1 MKAKTDVGQVLESAM
16 RVPTFTALW
25 PQIHE
30 FYMSLG
36 FQDPM
41 TDSQRIEEYKY
52 ISDQLGKFV
61 GIHFEEFL
69 SYESDL
75 KKLADEIEDQM
86 SRNSVTPNDRKKI
99 VYCIMRDEWLHQLW
113 QLVLVMLQDQ
123 PDEEEEDG
131 Q

>member
-1 MKAKTDVGQVLESAM
+1 MRAKIDAGRMLESAM
-16 RVPTFTALW
+16 MVPTFTALW

-30 FYMSLG
+30 FYTSMG

-61 GIHFEEFL
+61 GLHFDEFL

-75 KKLADEIEDQM
+75 KKLAEVIEDQM
-86 SRNSVTPNDRKKI
+86 SRGTVTPSDRKKI
-99 VYCIMRDEWLHQLW
+99 VYCVMRDEWLHQLW
-113 QLVLVMLQDQ
+113 QLVLVMAQEQ
-123 PDEEEEDG
+123 PDEEEEDER
-131 Q
+131 